1 MAYQL
6 NTGDKVPDFTSKDQE
21 GNRIQAADL
30 LGSPLVI
37 YFYPMDDTPGC
48 TTEACAFRDH
58 QKTLQ
63 DLDCRVVGISPDS
76 LQSHQNFIEK
86 HNLNFTLLSDEQ
98 HEVCKKFGVLRTK
111 EDESGAKP
119 KIERTTF
126 IVDAK
131 GIIRWIERPV
141 VLENHID
148 RVIEALAAHAF
159 S

>member
-6 NTGDKVPDFTSKDQE
+6 NIGDTVPAFTSKDQE
-21 GNRIQAADL
+21 GNRIQVSDL

-48 TTEACAFRDH
+48 TKEACAFRDH
-58 QKTLQ
+58 QRSLQ
-63 DLDCRVVGISPDS
+63 DLDCRVVGISPDGVE
-76 LQSHQNFIEK
+76 SHRNFIEK
-86 HNLNFTLLSDEQ
+86 HNLNFTLLCDEQ
-98 HEVCKKFGVLRTK
+98 HEVSKKFDVLRTK
-111 EDESGAKP
+111 EGEDETKP

-141 VLENHID
+141 VLEGHVD
-148 RVIEALAAHAF
+148 RVIEALAAHTF

>member
-6 NTGDKVPDFTSKDQE
+6 NIGDKVPAFTSTDQE
-21 GNRIQAADL
+21 GNRINAADL

-48 TTEACAFRDH
+48 TKEACAFRDH
-58 QKTLQ
+58 QKSLQ
-63 DLDCRVVGISPDS
+63 DLDCRVIGISPDGV
-76 LQSHQNFIEK
+76 QSHQNFIGK

-98 HEVCKKFGVLRTK
+98 HEVCKKFDVLRAS
-111 EDESGAKP
+111 EEGGKP

-141 VLENHID
+141 TLEGHVD
-148 RVIEALAAHAF
+148 RVIEALAAHTF